1 MSIKAKIE
9 AILFLTSKPIKA
21 QAIAALLNEDSSVV
35 RQTILSLIQEYENKD
50 GALEIASENGYII
63 QVKEEYANL
72 LNDLNPIEL
81 SQAAIRTLSA
91 IAIKQP
97 VIQSEIIKLR
107 GSGAYDHI
115 KELLEKDFIS
125 KHDDGRSPTIMT
137 TKKFQEYFR
146 LSKEAHS
153 LRKLFKQTDNDN
165 ATKNINP
172 ENIDPE
178 NSTTTELETDKFA
191 SAKILLE
198 LANLDNNNSLENYL
212 ASMDNNETISTM
224 RQNSPEIATIQKDVS
239 HEPSSNNSH
248 ETSLKSNSS
257 NL

>member
-9 AILFLTSKPIKA
+9 AILFLTAKPIKA
-21 QAIAALLNEDSSVV
+21 QAIAALLNEDSSLV

-125 KHDDGRSPTIMT
+125 KHDDGRSPIIMT

-153 LRKLFKQTDNDN
+153 LRKLFKQTDNNN
-165 ATKNINP
+165 ATT
-172 ENIDPE
+172 NIDDE
-178 NSTTTELETDKFA
+178 NSATTALETDKFA

-198 LANLDNNNSLENYL
+198 LANLDNNNTLENYL
-212 ASMDNNETISTM
+212 DSMDNNETTSTM
-224 RQNSPEIATIQKDVS
+224 RQNPPEIDTIQKDVS
-239 HEPSSNNSH
+239 LESLSNNRH
-248 ETSLKSNSS
+248 EISLKSNSS
-257 NL
+257 NLS

>member
-21 QAIAALLNEDSSVV
+21 QAIAALLNEDSSLV

-153 LRKLFKQTDNDN
+153 LRKLFKQADNDN
-165 ATKNINP
+165 ATKNIA
-172 ENIDPE
+172 PE
-178 NSTTTELETDKFA
+178 NSATAELETDKFA

-198 LANLDNNNSLENYL
+198 LANLDNNNTLENYL
-212 ASMDNNETISTM
+212 DSMDNNETTSTI
-224 RQNSPEIATIQKDVS
+224 RQNPPEIDTIQNDVLLES
-239 HEPSSNNSH
+239 LSNDKH
-248 ETSLKSNSS
+248 ETSLKSNFS
-257 NL
+257 NLS